1 MERYDEGM
9 DEDTALGRIVSNPRV
24 LRGKPVIRGTR
35 LSVEHV
41 LNELAHGATIQEV
54 LDDHPGIAEAD
65 VLACYARPNFSRN
78 SSWGGTGSP
87 TT

>member
-65 VLACYARPNFSRN
+65 VLACLLFAKNLLASVTFMPVAEAI
-78 SSWGGTGSP
+78 
-87 TT
+87 